1 MKVLGIDTSSDVA
14 TVALIDDDKLI
25 AEYTLNFK
33 KTHSERLM
41 PMIEEMLSACGCD
54 VSEVDLFAVAVGPG
68 SFTGLRIGIATA
80 KGLAHATGKKVV
92 PVGTLDALAFNL
104 PMCEHLIV
112 PIMDARRSQV
122 YTGTYIWDEEGFR
135 EIEEPRAVSIDECLD
150 DCGNF
155 LDVVFVGD
163 GVPVHK
169 EYIISKLG
177 EHARFAPAGSNL
189 QRAASVASLG
199 LMKSDDAVSCHKIVP
214 YYIRKS
220 QAEREYE
227 EKHGAESDNV

>member
-14 TVALIDDDKLI
+14 SVALVDDDKLI

-41 PMIEEMLSACGCD
+41 PMMEEMLRSCD
-54 VSEVDLFAVAVGPG
+54 CQIGDVDAFAVAIGPG

-80 KGLAHATGKKVV
+80 KGLAHACDKPVV
-92 PVGTLDALAFNL
+92 PVGTLAGMAYNL

-112 PIMDARRSQV
+112 PIMDARRGQV
-122 YTGTYIWDEEGFR
+122 YTATYIWDEEGFR
-135 EIEEPRAVSIDECLD
+135 EIEEPRAVSLDECLE

-155 LDVVFVGD
+155 IDVVFVGD

-169 EYIISKLG
+169 ETIIAKLG
-177 EHARFAPAGSNL
+177 EKAHFAPAGNNL
-189 QRAASVASLG
+189 QRGASIASLG
-199 LMKSDDAVSCHKIVP
+199 LANLAEGKKCHEITPV
-214 YYIRKS
+214 YLRKS

-227 EKHGAESDNV
+227 EKMNSGQ

>member
-14 TVALIDDDKLI
+14 SVAVINDDRLI

-41 PMIEEMLSACGCD
+41 PMIDEMLASCQHSLDDID
-54 VSEVDLFAVAVGPG
+54 VFAVSVGPG

-80 KGLAHATGKKVV
+80 KGLAHACNKPIV
-92 PVGTLDALAFNL
+92 PVCSLSAMAYNL

-112 PIMDARRSQV
+112 PIMDARRQQV
-122 YTGTYIWDEEGFR
+122 YTATYIWDEDGFK
-135 EIEEPRAVSIDECLD
+135 EIEEPRAVSIEECIE

-155 LDVVFVGD
+155 VDVVFVGD
-163 GVPVHK
+163 GVPVFRD
-169 EYIISKLG
+169 YIISKMG
-177 EHARFAPAGSNL
+177 NKAKFAPAGNNL

-199 LMKSDDAVSCHKIVP
+199 LSNIDKALNCHEIVP
-214 YYIRKS
+214 MYIRKS

-227 EKHGAESDNV
+227 EKHIND

>member
-1 MKVLGIDTSSDVA
+1 MIILGIDTSSDVA
-14 TVALIDDDKLI
+14 SVALISEEKLI
-25 AEYTLNFK
+25 GEYTLNFK

-41 PMIEEMLSACGCD
+41 PMIDKMLTDCGYEMSQIDG
-54 VSEVDLFAVAVGPG
+54 FAVAIGPG

-80 KGLAHATGKKVV
+80 KGLAHACGK
-92 PVGTLDALAFNL
+92 PVIPVSTLAALAYNL

-122 YTGTYIWDEEGFR
+122 YTGTYIWDEDGFR
-135 EIEEPRAVSIDECLD
+135 EIEEPRAVSIEECLD

-155 LDVVFVGD
+155 VDVVFVGD

-169 EYIISKLG
+169 EYIISRLG
-177 EHARFAPAGSNL
+177 DKAKFAPVGCAL
-189 QRAASVASLG
+189 QRGASVAALG
-199 LMKSDDAVSCHKIVP
+199 LENIKDGVACHDVEP
-214 YYIRKS
+214 VYLRKS

-227 EKHGAESDNV
+227 EKQTAKE

>member
-14 TVALIDDDKLI
+14 SVALICDDKLI

-41 PMIEEMLSACGCD
+41 PMIDEMLKGCQCTLED
-54 VSEVDLFAVAVGPG
+54 VDAFAVSVGPG

-80 KGLAHATGKKVV
+80 KGLAHACSK
-92 PVGTLDALAFNL
+92 PVLPVCSLAAMAYNL

-112 PIMDARRSQV
+112 PIMDARRQQV
-122 YTGTYIWDEEGFR
+122 YTATYIWDEDGFR
-135 EIEEPRAVSIDECLD
+135 EIEEPRAVSIDECID

-155 LDVVFVGD
+155 VDVVFVGD
-163 GVPVHK
+163 GVPVYRD
-169 EYIISKLG
+169 YIISKMG
-177 EHARFAPAGSNL
+177 DKAKFAPAGNNL

-199 LMKSDDAVSCHKIVP
+199 LSKISDAKSCHEIVP
-214 YYIRKS
+214 MYIRKS

-227 EKHGAESDNV
+227 EKHIND

>member
-1 MKVLGIDTSSDVA
+1 MKILGIDTSSAVA
-14 TVALIDDDKLI
+14 SAALIDDEKLI
-25 AEYTLNFK
+25 AEYTLNLK
-33 KTHSERLM
+33 KTHSEMLL
-41 PMIEEMLSACGCD
+41 PMISAMLDACSCSAED
-54 VSEVDLFAVAVGPG
+54 IDAFAVSVGPG

-92 PVGTLDALAFNL
+92 PVGTLPALAFNL

-135 EIEEPRAVSIDECLD
+135 EIEEPRAVSIDECIE

-163 GVPVHK
+163 GVPVYR
-169 EYIISKLG
+169 EYITDKLG
-177 EHARFAPAGSNL
+177 EHAKFAPPGNLL
-189 QRAASVASLG
+189 QRASSVAALG
-199 LMKSDDAVSCHKIVP
+199 LRNIDSAVSCHNVVP
-214 YYIRKS
+214 FYIRKS

-227 EKHGAESDNV
+227 EKHGKDTI